1 VVAGCDRRLGDSDF
15 RGKLLASLGKNRG
28 ACASAQEWMR
38 RNSPLRRCV
47 ASHINCCFS
56 NTLHKFLKV
65 LSHDL
70 PQRCGDHRGE
80 PSPALRGIA
89 GIAIAARLVL
99 RDFSKARVYV
109 VIIARQRC
117 RDGSCAADKTA
128 DDLPHCPSCQ
138 DRKTPKISYTSEWFD
153 LGARYRRSSHH

>member
-109 VIIARQRC
+109 VIIARQREAAYSSVAMTPASVGVLSHARSASSSARLSSC
-117 RDGSCAADKTA
+117 RNASGRFVCGR
-128 DDLPHCPSCQ
+128 Q
-138 DRKTPKISYTSEWFD
+138 DS
-153 LGARYRRSSHH
+153 